1 MDIFNLKK
9 SIVFGI
15 LLSFV
20 IACHG
25 QTPNVS
31 SNTETFAK
39 IEKIATEGIRN
50 HNFPSISI
58 GIVLD
63 GKIIYAK
70 GFGYADRENKKLADA
85 DTVYQLGSVTKT
97 FTGNLLAQLLA
108 EKKLSLDDSI
118 AKYFPKSLKFPID
131 KDGKTI
137 TVKDIATHSAEFPR
151 YPENL
156 QRIDSEPIH
165 GFSKQQLYQG
175 IELVRINN
183 SAGIRYSYS
192 NFGYGVLGTALENL
206 TDKTLSELFSQ
217 RIFQPLKMQSSSL
230 DLTDKQKIIL
240 AVPYRDD
247 NPNQRTEPWEMGA
260 LSGAGNIFSSVNDLS
275 LFMNEMLR
283 DSEVNRIQQT
293 EYLKIN
299 ETWNYGLGCF
309 VINSKTRNTKIIHHG
324 GDIDG
329 YASYLILYPEFK
341 GGLIILTNSGMG
353 RQFGEIA
360 EGINEVAF
368 NELFKDKKYGR
379 NSDLSPL
386 VKNEP
391 VDSK

>member
-1 MDIFNLKK
+1 MKIFKLKK
-9 SIVFGI
+9 IFVLLL
-15 LLSFV
+15 LLSF
-20 IACHG
+20 ACRG

-39 IEKIATEGIRN
+39 IEKIATEGIKN
-50 HNFPSISI
+50 HNFPSLAI
-58 GIVLD
+58 GIVLN

-70 GFGYADRENKKLADA
+70 GFGFADRENKKLANA

-97 FTGNLLAQLLA
+97 LTGNLLAQLIE
-108 EKKLSLDDSI
+108 EKKISLDDSI
-118 AKYFPKSLKFPID
+118 AKYFPKSVKFPTD
-131 KDGKTI
+131 KNGKVI

-156 QRIDSEPIH
+156 DRIDGEPIR

-206 TDKTLSELFSQ
+206 TEKTLSELLTQ
-217 RIFQPLKMQSSSL
+217 RIFQPLKMKSSSL
-230 DLTDKQKIIL
+230 ELTDKLKTIL

-275 LFMNEMLR
+275 LFMNEMLKNT
-283 DSEVNRIQQT
+283 EVNRIQQT

-299 ETWNYGLGCF
+299 ETWNYGVGCF

-360 EGINEVAF
+360 EGVNDIVF
-368 NELFKDKKYGR
+368 NKLFKGK
-379 NSDLSPL
+379 SLS
-386 VKNEP
+386 KNEE
-391 VDSK
+391 

>member
-1 MDIFNLKK
+1 MKVVQLKK
-9 SIVFGI
+9 IFVLLP
-15 LLSFV
+15 LLSFAF
-20 IACHG
+20 ACRG

-31 SNTETFAK
+31 ANAETFAK
-39 IEKIATEGIRN
+39 IEKIATEGIKN

-97 FTGNLLAQLLA
+97 LTGNLLAQLIA

-118 AKYFPKSLKFPID
+118 AKYFPDSVKFPTD
-131 KDGKTI
+131 KNGKTI

-156 QRIDSEPIH
+156 QRTDGEPIH

-175 IELVRINN
+175 IELVKINH

-206 TDKTLSELFSQ
+206 TEKTLGELFTQ

-230 DLTDKQKIIL
+230 ELTDRL
-240 AVPYRDD
+240 NTNFAVPYRDD

-275 LFMNEMLR
+275 LFMNEMLK

-309 VINSKTRNTKIIHHG
+309 VINSKTRKTKIIHHG

-360 EGINEVAF
+360 EGINEVVF
-368 NELFKDKKYGR
+368 NELFKGK
-379 NSDLSPL
+379 S
-386 VKNEP
+386 
-391 VDSK
+391 